1 MCPAATSGRDYVGP
15 YVCIVPFP
23 GHTDVGK
30 QPSERF
36 NRRFVLR
43 YVLSVASFKTVAGGQ
58 ILTPPP
64 AFQTNLSLQLDHRP
78 HIDVNTGRQLLEI
91 GILSQCIIGRL
102 DV

>member
-1 MCPAATSGRDYVGP
+1 MLENNRVSVSIADL
-15 YVCIVPFP
+15 CI
-23 GHTDVGK
+23 
-30 QPSERF
+30 
-36 NRRFVLR
+36 R

>member
-1 MCPAATSGRDYVGP
+1 MLENNRVSVSIADL
-15 YVCIVPFP
+15 CI
-23 GHTDVGK
+23 
-30 QPSERF
+30 
-36 NRRFVLR
+36 R

-58 ILTPPP
+58 DSNSPP

-78 HIDVNTGRQLLEI
+78 HIDVNTSRQLLEI